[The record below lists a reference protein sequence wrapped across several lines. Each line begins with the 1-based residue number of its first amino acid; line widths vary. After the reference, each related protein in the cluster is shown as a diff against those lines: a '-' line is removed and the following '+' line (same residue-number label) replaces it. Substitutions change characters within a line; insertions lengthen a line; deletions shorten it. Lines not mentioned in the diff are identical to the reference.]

1 MNTNNGIILDQL
13 LTFLQSDHKAFLEYR
28 SIFFF
33 FTNINGVLIQAIFVS
48 FDIWLKRLNIF

>member
-48 FDIWLKRLNIF
+48 FDI